1 MDLIKLQEALEAKTA
16 EFETAKQSGKPPDE
30 LLTIYKELKEL
41 QYQKVLADHFLNVPN
56 DLNVK

>member
-1 MDLIKLQEALEAKTA
+1 MDLIKLQEAIQAKTA
-16 EFETAKQSGKPPDE
+16 EFEKAKQLGKPPDE

-41 QYQKVLADHFLNVPN
+41 QYQKVLADHSLNVPN